1 MLGHGALGWYP
12 THLMR
17 TQGVSAS
24 DAGYIFS
31 TALVGGVALLLIVP
45 TFAERVARTGRKD
58 LLLFLPLL
66 QIPVGLFLFIAALSQ
81 SSLMAASVFMA
92 LGYGL
97 LFAVPGFVFV
107 SISVIAPPTLRGRLT
122 ALVGFANNIIGVG
135 LGTFLVGFLS
145 DTVFSGAESLGM
157 SLLAIACVAGPTAW
171 LFFYLA
177 WKPYRAAMLRGS
189 DAHWVRDKAPRRSQG
204 YSL

>member
-135 LGTFLVGFLS
+135 LG
-145 DTVFSGAESLGM
+145 M